1 METRNNETVDDMEY
15 QQNDEQLIHIFD
27 LHTVGLYSVY
37 LILFIQFHALPSEI
51 LTLRLELLFFDSYP
65 IIITAVSHLT
75 FFYYKNPH
83 LRRYMWR
90 KIFSS
95 STIQP
100 QNDLIEIELQSI

>member
-1 METRNNETVDDMEY
+1 MEIWNNETVDDMEN
-15 QQNDEQLIHIFD
+15 QQNDEQFGHIFD

-37 LILFIQFHALPSEI
+37 LILFIQFHVLPREI
-51 LTLRLELLFFDSYP
+51 LILRLELLFFDSFS
-65 IIITAVSHLT
+65 IINAVSHLT

-83 LRRYMWR
+83 LRKYVWR